1 MISFLLIGFLIG
13 VMFGFLLQKGG
24 VANFNTIVGQ
34 FLFRN
39 ITVLNIM
46 LSAIIAGGL
55 LVYLLVDFGY
65 LPELPAKLSSLKGS
79 AVGGVIFGIGMAI
92 LGYCPGTALAAL
104 GQGALDAIFG
114 ILGMFFGIFVF
125 EKLYSVT
132 KLFILNDE
140 PTKVTLAQ
148 YFGISPY
155 VIFAILLVA
164 LILINILF
172 KKMRQA

>member
-13 VMFGFLLQKGG
+13 VIFGFLLQKGG

-79 AVGGVIFGIGMAI
+79 AIGGVVFGLGMAI

-104 GQGALDAIFG
+104 GQGSVDAVFG
-114 ILGMFFGIFVF
+114 ILGMFFGVFVF
-125 EKLYSVT
+125 EKMYFLT
-132 KLFILNDE
+132 KIFILNDE
-140 PTKVTLAQ
+140 PTRITLSQ
-148 YFGISPY
+148 YFGISHY
-155 VIFAILLVA
+155 VIFGILLIA
-164 LILINILF
+164 LIIINILF
-172 KKMRQA
+172 KKVKKA

>member
-13 VMFGFLLQKGG
+13 AIFGFLLQKGG

-79 AVGGVIFGIGMAI
+79 AIGGVVFGLGMAI

-104 GQGALDAIFG
+104 GQGSVDAVFG
-114 ILGMFFGIFVF
+114 ILGMFFGVFVF
-125 EKLYSVT
+125 EKMYFLT
-132 KLFILNDE
+132 KIFILNDE
-140 PTKVTLAQ
+140 PTRITLSQ
-148 YFGISPY
+148 YFGISHY
-155 VIFAILLVA
+155 VIFGILLIA
-164 LILINILF
+164 LIIINILF
-172 KKMRQA
+172 KKVKKA